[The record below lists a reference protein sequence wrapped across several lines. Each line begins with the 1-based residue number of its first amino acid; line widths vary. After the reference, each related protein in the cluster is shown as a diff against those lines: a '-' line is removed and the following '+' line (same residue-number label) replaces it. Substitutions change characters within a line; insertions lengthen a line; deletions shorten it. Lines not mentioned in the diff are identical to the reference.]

1 MICWFC
7 SYLPESYSNDSL
19 GVGWTWLLRSILLY
33 WQVFVHLNFLYFL
46 QTNIVKKTNHCVL
59 MSLQKH
65 DQDESMM
72 TIANNTN
79 SNHIEKPKMLV
90 MSWQLSASFF
100 QVTLWTHSW
109 TINPWPKSFITRD
122 IIQHVQIPPKT
133 SPKQSAGF
141 IHGTFTNKRNNCLC
155 NQRIIEGMGDTQL
168 GSTEFQLRFPNFQL
182 GSAVRPTSLAF
193 DNQWLVNL
201 QRS

>member
-1 MICWFC
+1 MFCWFC
-7 SYLPESYSNDSL
+7 SYLPESYSNGSL
-19 GVGWTWLLRSILLY
+19 GVGWTWLLRSILLASLCAI
-33 WQVFVHLNFLYFL
+33 LNFLYFL
-46 QTNIVKKTNHCVL
+46 HTNIVRNTNHFVL

-90 MSWQLSASFF
+90 MSWQLTASFF

-122 IIQHVQIPPKT
+122 IIQHVQFPPKKI
-133 SPKQSAGF
+133 SSAQSAGF
-141 IHGTFTNKRNNCLC
+141 IHGTFN
-155 NQRIIEGMGDTQL
+155 
-168 GSTEFQLRFPNFQL
+168 
-182 GSAVRPTSLAF
+182 
-193 DNQWLVNL
+193 
-201 QRS
+201 

>member
-1 MICWFC
+1 
-7 SYLPESYSNDSL
+7 
-19 GVGWTWLLRSILLY
+19 
-33 WQVFVHLNFLYFL
+33 
-46 QTNIVKKTNHCVL
+46 

-79 SNHIEKPKMLV
+79 SNHTEKPKMLV
-90 MSWQLSASFF
+90 MSWQLTASFF

-122 IIQHVQIPPKT
+122 IIQHVQFPPKKY
-133 SPKQSAGF
+133 PKQSAGF

-155 NQRIIEGMGDTQL
+155 NQRIIEGIGDRTWIDRV
-168 GSTEFQLRFPNFQL
+168 STEISQLPTGICCKTNFLSLWQPMTRQPAAFL
-182 GSAVRPTSLAF
+182 GLFFLGGEKKKVKVKLCRP
-193 DNQWLVNL
+193 
-201 QRS
+201 RI

>member
-90 MSWQLSASFF
+90 MSWQLTASFF

-122 IIQHVQIPPKT
+122 IIQHVQFPPKK
-133 SPKQSAGF
+133 SPLRNLQVLYMGLSL
-141 IHGTFTNKRNNCLC
+141 TNVTTAYVTNGSLKEWGIRNLDRPSFNW
-155 NQRIIEGMGDTQL
+155 D
-168 GSTEFQLRFPNFQL
+168 F
-182 GSAVRPTSLAF
+182 PTSNWDL
-193 DNQWLVNL
+193 L
-201 QRS
+201 